1 MVPDDGSEVNI
12 KREAHLNLGTVIAGV
27 PAVTQN
33 YAVTVASGTLY
44 VVGGTGNVFYLD
56 AARDMSLSIAQG
68 TQIRFTQDDNT
79 NNNHPLFITTSNS
92 TDEATLKSGI
102 VTSNVV
108 YYLDGTSN
116 ETNYTN
122 TTW

>member
-1 MVPDDGSEVNI
+1 
-12 KREAHLNLGTVIAGV
+12 
-27 PAVTQN
+27 
-33 YAVTVASGTLY
+33 
-44 VVGGTGNVFYLD
+44 
-56 AARDMSLSIAQG
+56 MSLSIAQG

-122 TTW
+122 TTNFNAATQRYVEWTPSSTGTYYYACWVHGIGMGGLIEIT